1 MLQDSV
7 HLNVSLTGEKAD
19 GIELTVLHMLPL
31 GPKRYK
37 EEPRTWVR
45 QERKEAAKITGLIKR
60 HKEWLSKCTSMDV
73 TKNRPRNATWLLEQE
88 KVIHEPLMGCEYNL

>member
-19 GIELTVLHMLPL
+19 GIKLTVLHMLPL
-31 GPKRYK
+31 GQKRYK
-37 EEPRTWVR
+37 EEPRVR

-60 HKEWLSKCTSMDV
+60 RKEWLRKCTSMDV
-73 TKNRPRNATWLLEQE
+73 TKNRPRNAIWLLEQE